1 MRTTTSFLALF
12 FAFANAANVPVARTV
27 DFEVSSTFNRLVLST
42 VELRAVSFRGAYKS
56 SGLDTADAEVIGCI
70 PDNLYSW
77 DGDTSTY
84 GCITEET
91 SSVHS
96 AVEVEDRSTS
106 HRSNGVGH

>member
-1 MRTTTSFLALF
+1 MRATTSFLTFF

-27 DFEVSSTFNRLVLST
+27 DFEVSSTFNRLALST
-42 VELRAVSFRGAYKS
+42 VESRAVSFGGAYKP
-56 SGLDTADAEVIGCI
+56 SGLDIADAEVIECI

-77 DGDTSTY
+77 DGATSTY

-96 AVEVEDRSTS
+96 AAEEDRSTS
-106 HRSNGVGH
+106 HRSDGVGH